1 MKEIVKPLMEWYG
14 QNARVLPWRQDATPY
29 HVWLSEIMLQQT
41 RVEAV
46 KEYYRRF
53 LERLPEVQDLAAVD
67 EEELLKLWQGLGYYN
82 RARNLQK
89 AAKIICERYGG
100 RFPQEY
106 EEWLSLPGIGE
117 YTAGAVVSIA
127 FGKREP
133 AVDGNVYRIYT
144 RLQADET
151 EITKTELKKRVRQEI
166 ADILPDTPGSFN
178 QALMDLG
185 ASVCL
190 PNGLPLCGECPLARY
205 CQAHQAGTEL
215 EYPVKP
221 LKKQR
226 RVENRTIFLIEYQ
239 DKYFI
244 QKRPD
249 RGLLAGLWEFPG
261 QDGHLEPEHV
271 IRGLQDLG
279 VSESRDGNEIALIG
293 RAKHIFSHVEWR
305 MLGYEI
311 HLSHLPA
318 QWQEMGV
325 FTTLQDMQERYS
337 IPSAFAFYLDYLLKK
352 GPENESE

>member
-1 MKEIVKPLMEWYG
+1 MKRIVKPLMDWYE

-67 EEELLKLWQGLGYYN
+67 EEELMKLWQGLGYYN

-89 AAKIICERYGG
+89 AAKIICEKYGG
-100 RFPQEY
+100 DFPTEY

-127 FGKREP
+127 FGKKEP

-151 EITKTELKKRVRQEI
+151 DITKMELKKRVRRDI
-166 ADILPDTPGSFN
+166 AEILPDDPGKFN

-185 ASVCL
+185 ASICL
-190 PNGLPLCGECPLARY
+190 PNGLPLCDSCPIARY
-205 CQAHQAGTEL
+205 CQAHQTGTEL
-215 EYPVKP
+215 AYPVKP
-221 LKKQR
+221 AKKQR
-226 RVENRTIFLIEYQ
+226 RIEERTIFLMEYQ

-249 RGLLAGLWEFPG
+249 QGLLAGLWEFPG
-261 QDGHLEPEHV
+261 QDGYLEPEHV
-271 IRGLQDLG
+271 SRSLQDMG
-279 VSESRDGNEIALIG
+279 VSDARDGDEISLVG
-293 RAKHIFSHVEWR
+293 RSKHVFSHVEWH

-311 HLSHLPA
+311 HLANLPA
-318 QWQEMGV
+318 ELQETLQETGV
-325 FTTLQDMQERYS
+325 FTTLQDLQEHYS
-337 IPSAFAFYLDYLLKK
+337 IPSAFAFYLEHLLSKK
-352 GPENESE
+352 